1 MHQILNKNVN
11 LCIFIFWKK
20 SPFIT
25 QYFCLYYHRVQTC
38 RSAFKLIF
46 QLQLPLHLGVGDPFW
61 KFIFF
66 YWIWPKNDSSQ
77 NSIRNKIRNI
87 HSKNIHSIVSRI
99 FMRIIH
105 SKKWGKLF
113 KKSNIS
119 WFSFVL
125 LNQEIWDAIYLGQLC
140 V

>member
-1 MHQILNKNVN
+1 MYFHLLKKIPVHHAIFLSVLSSRAN
-11 LCIFIFWKK
+11 LQVSLKSFW
-20 SPFIT
+20 
-25 QYFCLYYHRVQTC
+25 
-38 RSAFKLIF
+38 AFKLIF

-77 NSIRNKIRNI
+77 NSIQNKIRNI